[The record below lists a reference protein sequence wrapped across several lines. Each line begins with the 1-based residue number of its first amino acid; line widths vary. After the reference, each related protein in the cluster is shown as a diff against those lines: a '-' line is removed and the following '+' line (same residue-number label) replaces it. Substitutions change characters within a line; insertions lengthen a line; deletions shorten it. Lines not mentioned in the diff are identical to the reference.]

1 VVSLPINF
9 LGREFA
15 EAQLEIAEPAV
26 DPPKKV
32 IPLHFNPSELKVSK
46 ENTFAEIPI
55 PGLNSPPLQ
64 FIRGGAQ
71 VLSTDVLVDTSDELK
86 SVKDK
91 YVNAI
96 EKAML
101 KDVKLH
107 APPVLNFVWGT
118 FSFRGV
124 LQSLD
129 ITYLLFHIDG
139 APLRAKLAL
148 KLKEYRPPANGGSSS
163 PLDSKPN
170 PYEEGTSPDV
180 EKRYVVRAGETLSS
194 IAGAVYR
201 DPTLWRQVAL
211 ANGITD
217 PRFVPPGSVLT
228 VPRLEEE
235 RR

>member
-1 VVSLPINF
+1 MSLPINF

-15 EAQLEIAEPAV
+15 EARIEIAEPAQ
-26 DPPKKV
+26 DAPTRV

-55 PGLNSPPLQ
+55 PGLNSPPIQ
-64 FIRGGAQ
+64 FIRGGPQ
-71 VLSTDVLVDTSDELK
+71 VLSTDVLVDTSDELT
-86 SVKDK
+86 SVKAK
-91 YVNAI
+91 YVAAF
-96 EKAML
+96 ERAML
-101 KDVKLH
+101 KDKKLH
-107 APPVLNFVWGT
+107 APPVLRFVWGD
-118 FSFRGV
+118 FSFVGV
-124 LQSLD
+124 LTSLD
-129 ITYLLFHIDG
+129 VTYILFHRDG

-148 KLKEYRPPANGGSSS
+148 KLKEYRQPANGGSKS

-194 IAGAVYR
+194 IASAVYR
-201 DPTLWRQVAL
+201 DPTRWREVAR

-217 PRFVPPGSVLT
+217 PRVLPAGTVLT
-228 VPRLEEE
+228 VPRLEED